1 MFNLIDKSKG
11 YLFAS
16 NDLRAMIENQ
26 RAALRQEVEQMD
38 ANRLLNTAPADLSQ
52 YLVEKYSLTAPVL
65 RRDDWSAD
73 EHETQIDVRNDPY
86 RGVMDR
92 SRPCLIPGQRV
103 IVEVPFD
110 GEAVLFYAQPS
121 SFSSMLPRAEIQGNS
136 IFMKFDLA
144 HDGPQRDVKQEA
156 DKILNDIEQYLTWVR
171 SDVNGFMQ
179 GLAGEADRAIASRR
193 ERILANQGRASS
205 LGIPLK
211 NRADA
216 PNTYVL
222 PEVRRKVVPTLPAAT
237 SSAYLPEPV
246 LDMETYEHILSVLQN
261 MTHVMERS
269 PSSFKAMREEDLRQH
284 FLVQLNGQ
292 FEGAATGE
300 TFNVNGKTDIL
311 LRHNDKNV
319 FIGECKFWK
328 GPKVYRETIDQL
340 LGYTAWRDTKTAI
353 LVFNRGTAMST
364 VLAGIDTET
373 VAHGKFKR
381 KVEWKHESGFRYVLH
396 HPGDVNREFTL
407 TVLVFD
413 VPG

>member
-26 RAALRQEVEQMD
+26 RATLRQEVEQMD
-38 ANRLLNTAPADLSQ
+38 ANRLLNTAPADLSK

-73 EHETQIDVRNDPY
+73 ERETQIDVRYDPN
-86 RGVMDR
+86 RWITDQ

-103 IVEVPFD
+103 TVEVPFD

-136 IFMKFDLA
+136 VFMKFDLA

-156 DKILNDIEQYLTWVR
+156 DNILNDIEQHLTWVR
-171 SDVNGFMQ
+171 NDVNGFMQ

-193 ERILANQGRASS
+193 ERILANQGRAAS

-216 PNTYVL
+216 PKTYVI
-222 PEVRRKVVPTLPAAT
+222 PEVKRKVVPTLPAAT
-237 SSAYLPEPV
+237 TSAYAPEPM
-246 LDMETYEHILSVLQN
+246 LDMETYEHILTVVQN
-261 MTHVMERS
+261 MAHVMERS
-269 PSSFKAMREEDLRQH
+269 PSAFKTMGEEDLRQH

-311 LRHNDKNV
+311 LRANGRNV
-319 FIGECKFWK
+319 FIAECKYWK
-328 GPKVYRETIDQL
+328 GSKVYRETIDQL
-340 LGYTAWRDTKTAI
+340 LGYTAWRDTKTSI
-353 LVFNRGTAMST
+353 LVFNRGTTMST
-364 VLAGIDTET
+364 VLAGVDAQTL
-373 VAHGKFKR
+373 AHGNYKR
-381 KVEWKHESGFRYVLH
+381 KVDWKHESGFRYVLH
-396 HPGDVNREFTL
+396 HPGDANREFML